1 MYTFSLIKV
10 TNVLLE
16 HLELWSPDTVESVKE
31 VSAPT
36 DSDWQKLV
44 YIYSISGSVPVE
56 EHLQVS

>member
-1 MYTFSLIKV
+1 M

-16 HLELWSPDTVESVKE
+16 HLELWSPHTLESVKE